1 TQFGNQHGLVAI
13 GMVAELL
20 NELNGAFCDQTLTR
34 EYKCDAYEDA
44 RQRLW
49 FTFANDY
56 ICGVD
61 ETQWSS
67 GVVMRNLA
75 VQEQF
80 EYLLSQCE
88 TRWDGDLV
96 AVVEEATVLFL
107 AQSTLNRPDIKAVVI
122 ENDRKAGRNETLPTD
137 DLYALHPGFYED
149 IAPATTNL
157 REPAVATWRVEVDL
171 DGHTPYA
178 EGGVPRPEALAAR
191 EGTLLAEDGP
201 TEQYPAEFARKM
213 SQGAPGKAL
222 YEKTYQVHPD
232 PRARWDAAFCASKG
246 TSDASCYPRVTP
258 KVGYTHDAN
267 GRRLLTNQGQP
278 LPTGYVDANEPRM

>member
-1 TQFGNQHGLVAI
+1 
-13 GMVAELL
+13 M
-20 NELNGAFCDQTLTR
+20 
-34 EYKCDAYEDA
+34 
-44 RQRLW
+44 
-49 FTFANDY
+49 
-56 ICGVD
+56 
-61 ETQWSS
+61 
-67 GVVMRNLA
+67 
-75 VQEQF
+75 
-80 EYLLSQCE
+80 
-88 TRWDGDLV
+88 
-96 AVVEEATVLFL
+96 
-107 AQSTLNRPDIKAVVI
+107 
-122 ENDRKAGRNETLPTD
+122 
-137 DLYALHPGFYED
+137 
-149 IAPATTNL
+149 
-157 REPAVATWRVEVDL
+157 ATWRVEVDL

-222 YEKTYQVHPD
+222 YEKTYQARSFSLLTLVPIRPRSRGERRFLRTLFAPIRTHQSSVALRALLIISYLTPRIYQVHPD